1 MNIYLVHGLSAPRWV
16 MHPLARM
23 LKKHGH
29 SIKLIGYQSRKL
41 TVSKAADAVWETLA
55 PKLDVD
61 QPAVII
67 THSMGGLVMQQ
78 LLDRYKPKGIHC
90 MIMIAPPNH
99 GVELVTKFSKS
110 FLTRWLL
117 YVVGALPTHDLS
129 KKIKPIAPNVCQKYT
144 CHLINGITK
153 KTISGTLIPGDN
165 DGIVSIESTLI
176 PNLAS
181 VTTLPYEHLV
191 LILRRKTAATILKC
205 IESA

>member
-1 MNIYLVHGLSAPRWV
+1 
-16 MHPLARM
+16 
-23 LKKHGH
+23 
-29 SIKLIGYQSRKL
+29 
-41 TVSKAADAVWETLA
+41 
-55 PKLDVD
+55 
-61 QPAVII
+61 
-67 THSMGGLVMQQ
+67 

-90 MIMIAPPNH
+90 MIMIAPPNY

-176 PNLAS
+176 PNPAS

-205 IESA
+205 IEST